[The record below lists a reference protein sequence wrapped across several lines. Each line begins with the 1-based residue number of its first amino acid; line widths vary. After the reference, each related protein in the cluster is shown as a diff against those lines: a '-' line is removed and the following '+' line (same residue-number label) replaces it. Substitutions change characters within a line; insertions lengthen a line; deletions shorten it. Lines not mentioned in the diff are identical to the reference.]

1 MQKSYEGLKDMLTY
15 IRRQHR
21 HKDTFKLGAGKNI
34 PKKYIVPKAMIIVG
48 YDDIGLVQTFLD
60 SQEFQHIYI
69 IEDFTDEQAMELK
82 YAFEDKVRLLASS
95 EMLDVFRR
103 AWEVLDFVYINKPA
117 SQQIWELQEIYPYPK
132 FWIGGS
138 NFDEKIHHNIF
149 KHSKSLK
156 VKFKDNH
163 WTFFC
168 EQWAWYWEG
177 NLRKPYINKYDKS
190 IPQNKQLNGTA
201 TLQKGKLYKMYHQ
214 DLRVHTN
221 FDGNTPFIDYYDG
234 MPLYDKLPFPPSKML
249 EDYYMNFV
257 SSTPTLKASSFGDTF
272 GEVLLQDDVRDLE
285 VDNKWNTIKKEND
298 WWSDIEEVN
307 KELSE
312 KSWIDSEA
320 SRFYLD
326 LEKRTER
333 S

>member
-15 IRRQHR
+15 IGRQHR

-48 YDDIGLVQTFLD
+48 YDDIGIVQTFVD
-60 SQEFQHIYI
+60 SNEFDHIYI
-69 IEDFTDEQAMELK
+69 IEDFTDEQATQLK
-82 YAFEDKVRLLASS
+82 YTFDDRVRLLSS
-95 EMLDVFRR
+95 TEMFDVFRR
-103 AWEVLDFVYINKPA
+103 AWEVLDFVYINRPTNK
-117 SQQIWELQEIYPYPK
+117 QFDEIVETYPYPK

-138 NFDEKIHHNIF
+138 NFDETIHHNIF

-156 VKFKDNH
+156 LKFKDNH
-163 WTFFC
+163 WIFFC

-177 NLRKPYINKYDKS
+177 NLRKPYTNKWDRTIAK
-190 IPQNKQLNGTA
+190 NKQLNGTA

-221 FDGNTPFIDYYDG
+221 IDGDTPFIDYYDG
-234 MPLYDKLPFPPSKML
+234 MPLYDKLPIPPSKIL
-249 EDYYMNFV
+249 QDYHMNFV
-257 SSTPTLKASSFGDTF
+257 SQTPSAESAFSHQT
-272 GEVLLQDDVRDLE
+272 GEVLYQDDVRDLE
-285 VDNKWNTIKKEND
+285 VDNKWNTIKKEKQ
-298 WWSDIEEVN
+298 WWSDEKEVN
-307 KELSE
+307 EEMSE

-326 LEKRTER
+326 LEKRLER

>member
-15 IRRQHR
+15 IGRQHR
-21 HKDTFKLGAGKNI
+21 HRDTFKLGAGKNI

-48 YDDIGLVQTFLD
+48 YDDIGVVKTFLD
-60 SQEFQHIYI
+60 SQEIQHIYI
-69 IEDFTDEQAMELK
+69 IENFTDEQAMELK
-82 YAFEDKVRLLASS
+82 YTFEDKVRLLAST
-95 EMLDVFRR
+95 EMFDVFRR
-103 AWEVLDFVYINKPA
+103 AWEVLDFVYINTPA
-117 SQQIWELQEIYPYPK
+117 TKQFEEIVKIYPYPK

-138 NFDEKIHHNIF
+138 NFDYRVHPNIF

-156 VKFKDNH
+156 LKFKDNH

-177 NLRKPYINKYDKS
+177 NLRKPYTNKWDKT
-190 IPQNKQLNGTA
+190 IAKNKQLNGTT

-221 FDGNTPFIDYYDG
+221 MDGDTPFIDYYDG
-234 MPLYDKLPFPPSKML
+234 MPLYDKLPIPPPKIL
-249 EDYYMNFV
+249 EDYHMNYV
-257 SSTPTLKASSFGDTF
+257 SQTPLSSSPFSSET
-272 GEVLLQDDVRDLE
+272 GEVLHQDDVRDIE
-285 VDNKWNTIKKEND
+285 VDNKWNTIKKEDD
-298 WWSDIEEVN
+298 WWSDIKEIN
-307 KELSE
+307 KEMGE
-312 KSWIDSEA
+312 KSWVDSDT

-326 LEKRTER
+326 LEKRSKR

>member
-34 PKKYIVPKAMIIVG
+34 PKKYIVPKAVVIVG
-48 YDDIGLVQTFLD
+48 YDDIGIVQTFLD
-60 SQEFQHIYI
+60 SQEFQYIYVV
-69 IEDFTDEQAMELK
+69 EDFTDEQATELK
-82 YAFEDKVRLLASS
+82 YAFEDKVRLLSS
-95 EMLDVFRR
+95 DEMLNVFRE

-117 SQQIWELQEIYPYPK
+117 SQQILKIKQIYPYPK

-156 VKFKDNH
+156 LKFKGNH

-177 NLRKPYINKYDKS
+177 NLRKTYTNKWDKT
-190 IPQNKQLNGTA
+190 IPKNKQLNGTA
-201 TLQKGKLYKMYHQ
+201 TLQRGKLYKNYNQ

-221 FDGNTPFIDYYDG
+221 FDGDTPFVDYYDD
-234 MPLYDKLPFPPSKML
+234 MPLYDKLPFRPSKML
-249 EDYYMNFV
+249 QDYYMNFV
-257 SSTPTLKASSFGDTF
+257 SSTPLYEEQFGSKTLT
-272 GEVLLQDDVRDLE
+272 DLE
-285 VDNKWNTIKKEND
+285 VDNKWNTTKKEND

-307 KELSE
+307 KEMSE